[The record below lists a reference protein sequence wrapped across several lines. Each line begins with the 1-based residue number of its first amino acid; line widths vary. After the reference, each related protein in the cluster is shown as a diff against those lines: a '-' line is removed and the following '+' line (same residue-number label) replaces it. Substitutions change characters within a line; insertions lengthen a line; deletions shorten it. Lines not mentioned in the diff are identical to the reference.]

1 MATSIGKLKQG
12 DTLAFY
18 IDLEAGGSPIVGAES
33 KLRCQVR
40 DKKMSA
46 LYGELTITADANTQG
61 RYLVQTTTRG
71 ETQDWAPGEATLDI
85 QYTDGNIVKSTETL
99 LITIEKDVTR
109 DE

>member
-18 IDLEAGGSPIVGAES
+18 IDLAADGNPIVGAES

-40 DKKMSA
+40 DKKMHA
-46 LYGELTITADANTQG
+46 LYGELAITEDANVDG
-61 RYLVQTTTRG
+61 RYLVQTAIKG
-71 ETQDWAPGEATLDI
+71 ETQNWAVGDATLDI
-85 QYTDGNIVKSTETL
+85 QYTDGDIVKSTETL
-99 LITIEKDVTR
+99 VLTIERDVTR